1 VSAADAARDEAQQW
15 VFVASLAELL
25 TRSHGIVPTE
35 LTTTGFDPSDDL
47 RRRSQ
52 GWSHTLADHTLASLA
67 RFGAGLAQAE
77 AGAWER
83 SDPSVATRALS
94 DRRFLLGDRIV
105 HWSVP
110 WLVSLGVAEPAARP
124 EAVAAVEMLLAL
136 GDRHRP
142 APALT
147 GPEGMFP
154 PGCDSIG
161 DLPDGLDLATFA
173 NGWVFADPP
182 AEVGPEPFRAA
193 VALWTD
199 LAEAHPGTAQLWY
212 DMAERA
218 QIAQSYFGG
227 GGDVGN
233 HHLSPR

>member
-1 VSAADAARDEAQQW
+1 MSAADAARDEAQQW
-15 VFVASLAELL
+15 AFVASLADLL
-25 TRSHGIVPTE
+25 TQGGAIVPTE
-35 LTTTGFDPSDDL
+35 LTITGFDPSADL

-52 GWSHTLADHTLASLA
+52 GWSHTLADHSLASLA
-67 RFGAGLAQAE
+67 RFGAGLAEAE

-110 WLVSLGVAEPAARP
+110 WLVSFGVAEPASGP
-124 EAVAAVEMLLAL
+124 EAVAVVERLLAL

-161 DLPDGLDLATFA
+161 DLPDGLDLTTFA

-182 AEVGPEPFRAA
+182 AEFGPEPFRAA
-193 VALWTD
+193 AALWTD
-199 LAEAHPGTAQLWY
+199 LADAHPGTAQLWY
-212 DMAERA
+212 DMARRA
-218 QIAQSYFGG
+218 DTALSHFG
-227 GGDVGN
+227 D
-233 HHLSPR
+233 